1 MGGASIWH
9 WVVVG
14 IVVMLLFGRG
24 KLSEL
29 MGDAAK
35 GIKAFKKGMSDDEAQ
50 ASADQ
55 AAAAAGSG
63 KTIDHTP
70 AQPAGAAQS
79 TASKAS

>member
-35 GIKAFKKGMSDDEAQ
+35 GIKAFKKGMSDDDTPPPPAAD
-50 ASADQ
+50 AS
-55 AAAAAGSG
+55 GSG

-70 AQPAGAAQS
+70 AANTTSQTQKTS
-79 TASKAS
+79 

>member
-35 GIKAFKKGMSDDEAQ
+35 GIKAFKKGMSEDETPPPADT
-50 ASADQ
+50 AST
-55 AAAAAGSG
+55 AGSG
-63 KTIDHTP
+63 QTIDHAP
-70 AQPAGAAQS
+70 AAGTTSSQTQKTS
-79 TASKAS
+79 

>member
-35 GIKAFKKGMSDDEAQ
+35 GIKAFKKGMAEDET
-50 ASADQ
+50 Q
-55 AAAAAGSG
+55 AAAATDPNAAGSG

-70 AQPAGAAQS
+70 PAGATTSQ
-79 TASKAS
+79 TQKTG